1 MKIVVLFTLSAFRL
15 FKIYRRQPSS
25 ISEVVRFSV
34 NHREAIVA
42 KLVLSLTR
50 LSFPFVR
57 FRHNLYCRAKRIF
70 HFWGIFCLG
79 RQTVFDRNT
88 FSPKQ
93 VIQDFSCPLS
103 GSGSINRAVSHWL
116 LCYAFAFENSKNGFS
131 LQWRASWCQLSTFM
145 LLNPAQE
152 MSVGLRV
159 VRGPDWDLAD
169 MDGGEGFVGTVVDV
183 GSKTSSLPEKL
194 VWVQWDT
201 GARRDHRAGYHG
213 AYDLRVLDNA
223 AAGKF

>member
-1 MKIVVLFTLSAFRL
+1 
-15 FKIYRRQPSS
+15 
-25 ISEVVRFSV
+25 
-34 NHREAIVA
+34 
-42 KLVLSLTR
+42 
-50 LSFPFVR
+50 
-57 FRHNLYCRAKRIF
+57 
-70 HFWGIFCLG
+70 
-79 RQTVFDRNT
+79 
-88 FSPKQ
+88 
-93 VIQDFSCPLS
+93 
-103 GSGSINRAVSHWL
+103 
-116 LCYAFAFENSKNGFS
+116 
-131 LQWRASWCQLSTFM
+131 M

-183 GSKTSSLPEKL
+183 GSKTSNLPEKL